1 MNARLFFF
9 IICKS
14 IMEWYISIFK
24 NRNHMI
30 TSLDVEKSFWQNSAS
45 SYDKNSPE
53 SWNWG
58 NIPQHN
64 KEHIWQAHSIGKS
77 WNYSSKIRNGSPL
90 SSFLFSVV
98 LEVLI
103 IAVTQRKGIKTYNM
117 ERKNQNYYYSQI
129 TQYYM

>member
-1 MNARLFFF
+1 
-9 IICKS
+9 
-14 IMEWYISIFK
+14 
-24 NRNHMI
+24 MI
-30 TSLDVEKSFWQNSAS
+30 TSLDVEKSFRQNSAS

-64 KEHIWQAHSIGKS
+64 KAHIWEAHSMGKS

-90 SSFLFSVV
+90 SSFLFNIV

-103 IAVTQRKGIKTYNM
+103 IAVTQIKEIKTYNM
-117 ERKNQNYYYSQI
+117 GRKI
-129 TQYYM
+129 ETIIIHR